1 MTASPT
7 EVNKWK
13 RNPAVNK
20 CYQNLYQSISDLDD
34 QVTFFLR
41 IVEKVFIESNK
52 TSDVLIAYTMNV
64 CEIFL
69 NPDNDNIQIS
79 ESVMKGKLEAK
90 LVSFAI

>member
-20 CYQNLYQSISDLDD
+20 CYQNLYRPISDLDD

-52 TSDVLIAYTMNV
+52 ASEILIAYTMSV

-79 ESVMKGKLEAK
+79 ESVMKEKLEAK